1 MEIMLPVLV
10 LIVLAILGFAAYVLL
25 NFGAKEPRHRHRDLF
40 LAIYCFTLVAV
51 VIVGLFAEW
60 HIVFPWQELT
70 AFYAVYGFAAC
81 VFLIFF
87 AKGLRLF
94 LPKEENYYEKK
105 EGM

>member
-1 MEIMLPVLV
+1 MEIMLPVFV
-10 LIVLAILGFAAYVLL
+10 LIVLAILGFGAYVLL
-25 NFGAKEPRHRHRDLF
+25 NFGAKEPRHQHRNLF
-40 LAIYCFTLVAV
+40 LAIYGFTVVLS
-51 VIVGLFAEW
+51 VIVGLFVEW
-60 HIVFPWQELT
+60 HVVFPWQELT

-81 VFLIFF
+81 VFLIYF